1 MADQLSGIAVIIFIA
16 FGVLTFVLLFIF
28 AKRQIVR
35 FSLKSRRGP
44 HVPVGNDAPKHL
56 RLEIERRLDCIKNI
70 YTCYNPTLLK
80 LDEETFPDPNC
91 MESIT
96 PAHLYRMYTL
106 ESFADLETDLYHAD
120 PSKFYPLGQDV
131 RVFLLRSAAVGLL
144 NNCETEVLHK
154 MADLYQHG
162 RHEPIDFGPTQYK
175 QFMEL
180 LSQIRQCVN
189 HPSHK
194 DLQYSRKKDSESP
207 SKNKEIRYPVLNGK
221 PDPILRQP
229 TSLSSK
235 SETEGK
241 SVTFETSV

>member
-96 PAHLYRMYTL
+96 PAHLYRMYAL
-106 ESFADLETDLYHAD
+106 ESFADLEADLYHAD

-144 NNCETEVLHK
+144 SNCETEVLHQ

-162 RHEPIDFGPTQYK
+162 RHEPLDFNFNQSSFFNQHTIFEMRIWTSTVQTIYGIIITNTAVHK
-175 QFMEL
+175 
-180 LSQIRQCVN
+180 
-189 HPSHK
+189 PSFP
-194 DLQYSRKKDSESP
+194 Q
-207 SKNKEIRYPVLNGK
+207 GF
-221 PDPILRQP
+221 
-229 TSLSSK
+229 T
-235 SETEGK
+235 T
-241 SVTFETSV
+241 